1 MTRRLVAVSGG
12 LSQPS
17 STRLLADRLVT
28 AAADELVARGQQVE
42 TETVELRD
50 LAHDITDM
58 MLTGFPSPRLGDVLE
73 RVRTADGLVLVSP
86 IFSGSYSGLFKSF
99 FDVVDPKALTDVPVL
114 LGATAGTPRHSLALE
129 HALRPLFSYL
139 HADVVGT
146 AVFAATDD
154 WGATGSAYDTAG
166 KLQARIDKA
175 GRELGAKVAAYAG
188 AQDDDI
194 FADVVPFA
202 EQLGR

>member
-17 STRLLADRLVT
+17 STRLLADRLAT
-28 AAADELVARGQQVE
+28 AAADELIARGEQVE
-42 TETVELRD
+42 TETIELRD

-58 MLTGFPSPRLGDVLE
+58 MLTGFPSPRLGDVIE
-73 RVRTADGLVLVSP
+73 RVRTADGLVLVTP

-99 FDVVDPKALTDVPVL
+99 FDIVDPKALTDVPVL

-154 WGATGSAYDTAG
+154 WGATGNAYDTAG

-175 GRELGAKVAAYAG
+175 GRELGAKVATYGG

-194 FADVVPFA
+194 FADVVPFV
-202 EQLGR
+202 EHLSR